1 MSRITRAQTANA
13 LAPTEEPPSNAT
25 GAEDPK
31 PVTVRGRPLQQRS
44 PLPARTNRNTHP
56 GLIVKPKPKR
66 TTEEVT
72 TAAKSKAAIQK
83 RIEEL
88 EQQRIEV
95 IAEMNLQ
102 QERDQETYDR
112 SVVNTRDDNWM
123 DADHDDDTDK
133 EWTTQLT
140 LDMHL
145 QDQKVAYIPPSSES
159 EPDVLEEEEEEAQ
172 TQRQV
177 TPPPRPKQVRVQTS
191 KCLMPRTITEKQL
204 QRKKKIGR
212 GETRASVDIARE
224 RLVAAGK
231 KRKGGGE
238 VETTRYTFNK

>member
-25 GAEDPK
+25 GAEGPK
-31 PVTVRGRPLQQRS
+31 PITVRGRTLQQRS

-66 TTEEVT
+66 TSEEVT
-72 TAAKSKAAIQK
+72 TAAKSKAAIQQ
-83 RIEEL
+83 RVEEL
-88 EQQRIEV
+88 ERQRVEV
-95 IAEMNLQ
+95 IAEMDLQ
-102 QERDQETYDR
+102 EERDQKTYDR
-112 SVVNTRDDNWM
+112 LVVSTLSDTWM
-123 DADHDDDTDK
+123 DADRDDDID
-133 EWTTQLT
+133 EESMTQYT

-145 QDQKVAYIPPSSES
+145 QDQKVAYIPPSSDS
-159 EPDVLEEEEEEAQ
+159 EPDVLEEEEEEVQ

-177 TPPPRPKQVRVQTS
+177 TPPKPKQVRVQTS
-191 KCLMPRTITEKQL
+191 KYLMPRTITEVQL
-204 QRKKKIGR
+204 QRKKKVGR